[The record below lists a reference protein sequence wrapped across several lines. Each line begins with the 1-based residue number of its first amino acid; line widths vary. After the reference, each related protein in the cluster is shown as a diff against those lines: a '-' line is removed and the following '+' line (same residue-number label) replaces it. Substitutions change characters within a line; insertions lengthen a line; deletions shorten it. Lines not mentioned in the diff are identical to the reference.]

1 MSFTYKY
8 LDDVALADA
17 AFEVR
22 ADNWGCLF
30 SGATEA
36 LTAVMVDLDGLGRA
50 REHAM
55 EISAPTVEELLYD
68 WLSEIVYLKDT
79 EGLLVRSAEVR
90 IRHEID
96 WEAQGTL
103 FGDTLNANRHTLG
116 QDVKAVTY
124 HLFEVRREGEEY
136 RAKIVLDI

>member
-1 MSFTYKY
+1 MPFTYKY

-17 AFEVR
+17 AFEVA
-22 ADNWGCLF
+22 ADDWGSLF

-36 LTAVMVDLDGLGRA
+36 LSAVMVDLDGLEMV
-50 REHAM
+50 REHPL
-55 EISAPTVEELLYD
+55 EIRAPTVEELLYD

-90 IRHEID
+90 VTHGID
-96 WEAQGTL
+96 WEAIGIL
-103 FGDTLNANRHTLG
+103 HGDTLNVNRHVLG

-124 HLFEVRREGEEY
+124 HLFEVQGEAGEY